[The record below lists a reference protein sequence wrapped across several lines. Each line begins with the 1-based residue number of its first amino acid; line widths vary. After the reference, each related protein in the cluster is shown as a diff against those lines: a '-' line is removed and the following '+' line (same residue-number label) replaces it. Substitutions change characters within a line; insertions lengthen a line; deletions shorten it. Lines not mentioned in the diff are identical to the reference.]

1 LVDRQSLRRQDH
13 HSLFWA
19 SHGVTGAPVEKEEFG
34 RKGLR
39 KNPRPYGK
47 MTMKRLKTGEKGG
60 AGNIEMPVLAEKDLF
75 GDGLTMSSSILKK
88 HFQRA
93 SLFMLKIMLPRII
106 FLSKLGKSSLVV
118 MKPIFYILMWK
129 RH

>member
-1 LVDRQSLRRQDH
+1 M
-13 HSLFWA
+13 
-19 SHGVTGAPVEKEEFG
+19 TGAPVEKEEFG

-75 GDGLTMSSSILKK
+75 GDGLIRFPLKPWVLRT
-88 HFQRA
+88 H
-93 SLFMLKIMLPRII
+93 LFMGGCTWVRLV
-106 FLSKLGKSSLVV
+106 GKWG
-118 MKPIFYILMWK
+118 K
-129 RH
+129 